1 MRRVVPLLVG
11 VAGAASLGVLAGYS
25 TTLSW
30 SYVLVGV
37 AMLLSVLPFV
47 RAVAQRRFDP
57 FEPVYLFA
65 LSFAVLFALR
75 PIFDLNQPGGVPSFV
90 GYALQSTYTA
100 AVGVGVAG
108 AIGFYIGYFSRV
120 GNRLG
125 QSIAVPSGQWVGSTL
140 YAFMVLG
147 TVVSLSLFAIFLASQ
162 GGLSAVAA
170 FLSGRNLV
178 SGAALHTS
186 SGYLYAAPL
195 WLTSFAVLLLARMPR
210 WRSLGGVIAFML
222 LGLSQF
228 TEIALGDRAWTL
240 PALAAV
246 VVTWYLRRGKRPA
259 LWTAGF
265 LLVAVFIVGVTVP
278 RQYRTTVD
286 RQAGLAQTVLAATL
300 DPGLGVAQF
309 FGGGDTAMVDALAV
323 ELQFVPGTIPY
334 QFGRTY
340 LEELTRPF
348 PRSFWSGKPVAADT
362 QLMSAIWPD
371 YNRAFVGFSF
381 SLFGEPYLNLGFIGV
396 LLFGLVFGAL
406 CKALY
411 AWFLRDRLN
420 PAVITIF
427 ALSWPLVFVYAR
439 GGIGADYHRQL
450 IYIVPVLLAIVLAGI
465 RRAAPS
471 TGVRDSRP
479 TVLAAMNH
487 DSPVPM
493 PKDDLSSLRQ

>member
-1 MRRVVPLLVG
+1 MRRITPVLVG
-11 VAGAASLGVLAGYS
+11 IAVAALLGALAGYS
-25 TTLSW
+25 PPLSW
-30 SYVLVGV
+30 RYALVGM
-37 AMLLSVLPFV
+37 AIFLSVLPFA

-75 PIFDLNQPGGVPSFV
+75 PIFDLSQPGGLPSFV

-100 AVGVGVAG
+100 ALAVGVIG
-108 AIGFYIGYFSRV
+108 AIGFYIGYYSRI
-120 GNRLG
+120 GNRLAK
-125 QSIAVPSGQWVGSTL
+125 SIAVPSGQWVGATL
-140 YAFMVLG
+140 FTFVVLG
-147 TVVSLSLFAIFLASQ
+147 TLVSLGLFAIFLAGQ

-170 FLSGRNLV
+170 FLSGRNPV

-186 SGYLYAAPL
+186 SGYLYTAPL

-210 WRSLGGVIAFML
+210 WQSLGGLIAFTL
-222 LGLSQF
+222 LSLSQW

-246 VVTWYLRRGKRPA
+246 VATWYLRRGRRPSV
-259 LWTAGF
+259 WTAAF

-286 RQAGLAQTVLAATL
+286 RQAGLAQTVLAATF

-334 QFGRTY
+334 QFGGTY

-371 YNRAFVGFSF
+371 YDRAFVGFSF
-381 SLFGEPYLNLGFIGV
+381 SLFGEPFLNLGFVGV
-396 LLFGLVFGAL
+396 LTFGLAFGAL
-406 CKALY
+406 YKTLY

-420 PAVITIF
+420 PAVVTIF
-427 ALSWPLVFVYAR
+427 ALSWPFVFVYAR
-439 GGIGADYHRQL
+439 GGVGADYHRQL
-450 IYIVPVLLAIVLAGI
+450 IYIVPVLLAILLAGI
-465 RRAAPS
+465 RRRAPS
-471 TGVRDSRP
+471 TGLQVSGP
-479 TVLAAMNH
+479 TRLAAATH
-487 DSPVPM
+487 DSAM
-493 PKDDLSSLRQ
+493 PTPNAHFTSLRQ